1 MHSECV
7 ISREKNIKSC
17 KRSVNSYST
26 FSIRSN
32 SNIRSNGFVNSFF
45 ELWLTKNETLKDLFL
60 AKLEP
65 LLISSFW
72 FSLRNGVKSFEKKA
86 RKHQNILQK
95 TAPKLGS
102 IARQRAAR
110 TRHQVKKK
118 NIEWNSMIRNV
129 SPSRRYSI
137 RSLDYWLVCVKRTKT
152 GLCQ

>member
-17 KRSVNSYST
+17 KRSVNSYLT
-26 FSIRSN
+26 FSIKSN

-86 RKHQNILQK
+86 RKHQNFYK
-95 TAPKLGS
+95 
-102 IARQRAAR
+102 R
-110 TRHQVKKK
+110 RHQNLDRSRGNAPQGPCIKLKKK
-118 NIEWNSMIRNV
+118 IKYRMKQ
-129 SPSRRYSI
+129 YD
-137 RSLDYWLVCVKRTKT
+137 LKC
-152 GLCQ
+152 

>member
-17 KRSVNSYST
+17 KRSVNSNST
-26 FSIRSN
+26 FSIKSN

-45 ELWLTKNETLKDLFL
+45 ELTKNEMLKDLFL

-72 FSLRNGVKSFEKKA
+72 FSLRNGVKCFEKKA

-110 TRHQVKKK
+110 TRHQVKKNK
-118 NIEWNSMIRNV
+118 I
-129 SPSRRYSI
+129 
-137 RSLDYWLVCVKRTKT
+137 
-152 GLCQ
+152 